1 MKKRK
6 LKRGRKFLKLGR
18 RLAKFLRF
26 SWVRFEEPFF
36 EPHKEEEEITLSP
49 NVTIHNPRR
58 RFEALQK
65 KNHKVPT
72 GNHTAR

>member
-36 EPHKEEEEITLSP
+36 EPHKEEEEIT
-49 NVTIHNPRR
+49 HWYRM
-58 RFEALQK
+58 F
-65 KNHKVPT
+65 
-72 GNHTAR
+72 